1 MVKDLNKKPYD
12 EATLT
17 KLEIFEQYLKAW
29 LPVFIQTPHTN
40 KAMICDFC
48 AGSGYDSIGT
58 HGSPIRI
65 VKQIDDY
72 RDQIFQNDIHIDILL
87 NDVKSKKY
95 RELENT
101 VAESFQEESW
111 QGKITLSC
119 RNEDFQQLFR
129 QQYKCLKQQP
139 NLIFIDQSGV
149 RQVTNDIFQMLIDL
163 NKTDF
168 LFFISS
174 SAIKRFAGTAEFR
187 SLFPD
192 IDSDE
197 ISGAK
202 HEDIHRIILDYYTQK
217 IPKDNPTRLYPFSL
231 KKGPNIY
238 GLIFGSKHPLGVE
251 KFLDLAW
258 DQNAINGEANF
269 DIDDDVEKR
278 QPTLFDSQPGFERRK
293 TKRELFEDCLKNF
306 IHKRGQV
313 TNRDVYYFTLN
324 HGHPKSHAGECIRR
338 LKKEGKV
345 EYSGRIGFSYNSCG
359 KKNSVLKTIK
369 WITNG

>member
-1 MVKDLNKKPYD
+1 MAKDINKQPYD
-12 EATLT
+12 EVTLT
-17 KLEIFEQYLKAW
+17 KLEIFEQYLIAW
-29 LPVFIQTPHTN
+29 LPVFIQTPHTS
-40 KAMICDFC
+40 KVMIYDFC

-58 HGSPIRI
+58 SGTPIRI
-65 VKQIDDY
+65 VKRIDDY

-95 RELENT
+95 RELENA

-111 QGKITLSC
+111 QGKVTLSC

-129 QQYKCLKQQP
+129 QQYERLKQQP

-149 RQVTNDIFQMLIDL
+149 RQVTNEIFQMLIDL

-192 IDSDE
+192 IDPDE
-197 ISGAK
+197 ISAAR
-202 HEDIHRIILDYYTQK
+202 HENIHRIILDYYTQK
-217 IPKDNPTRLYPFSL
+217 IPKNNPTRLYPFSL
-231 KKGPNIY
+231 KKRSNIY

-251 KFLDLAW
+251 KFLDLVW
-258 DQNAINGEANF
+258 KENVINGEANF
-269 DIDDDVEKR
+269 DIDDDVEKQ

-345 EYSGRIGFSYNSCG
+345 EYSGQIGFSYNSCC
-359 KKNSVLKTIK
+359 KKNSVLKIIK
-369 WITNG
+369 VTTNG